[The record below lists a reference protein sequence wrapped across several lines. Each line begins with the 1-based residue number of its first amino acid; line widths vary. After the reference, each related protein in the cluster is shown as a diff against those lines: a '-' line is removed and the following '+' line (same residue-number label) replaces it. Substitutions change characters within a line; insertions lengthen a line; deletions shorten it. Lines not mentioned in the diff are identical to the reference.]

1 MWCGNISPVTAAG
14 YFNLPHLLCVYRKV
28 YTRIQ
33 AEFLT
38 LYSKL
43 KSRGSAYLRIIEAW
57 PHKAGC
63 YLHVCVIFCPHS
75 VGMLLFTYQGKD
87 WHSFTPSVCLTE
99 VWKATVDK
107 RMVSKGMWLSQ
118 YAPKG
123 VKSLCITSSQTVYVR
138 KPYMVSSKTLER
150 LGGRLMCEIYLNT
163 YFQRARLGG
172 RLMCEIYLNT
182 YFQRARL
189 GGRLTVFPRM
199 SAPVLID
206 FKISVPRS
214 SFFWGL
220 VIIMSSFDRAL
231 IRDPGAQKK
240 NVGIR
245 YMEKHASFITPGGI
259 LLTEPVVPVIPI

>member
-1 MWCGNISPVTAAG
+1 MLSLSTSPAYSIT
-14 YFNLPHLLCVYRKV
+14 V

-38 LYSKL
+38 PYSKL
-43 KSRGSAYLRIIEAW
+43 KSRESAYLWIIEAW

-123 VKSLCITSSQTVYVR
+123 VKPLCITSSQTVYVR
-138 KPYMVSSKTLER
+138 KPDLVSSKTLER
-150 LGGRLMCEIYLNT
+150 LGGRLIWEIYLNT

-172 RLMCEIYLNT
+172 RLICEIGLYASIYGIL
-182 YFQRARL
+182 FQT
-189 GGRLTVFPRM
+189 GG
-199 SAPVLID
+199 
-206 FKISVPRS
+206 KS
-214 SFFWGL
+214 SFHLRLNFL
-220 VIIMSSFDRAL
+220 VRFVQS
-231 IRDPGAQKK
+231 
-240 NVGIR
+240 
-245 YMEKHASFITPGGI
+245 
-259 LLTEPVVPVIPI
+259 

>member
-1 MWCGNISPVTAAG
+1 M
-14 YFNLPHLLCVYRKV
+14 Y
-28 YTRIQ
+28 

-38 LYSKL
+38 PYSKL
-43 KSRGSAYLRIIEAW
+43 KSIGSAYLRIIEAW

-107 RMVSKGMWLSQ
+107 RKVSKGMWLSQ

-138 KPYMVSSKTLER
+138 KPDLVSSKTLER
-150 LGGRLMCEIYLNT
+150 LGGLLICKIYLNT

-172 RLMCEIYLNT
+172 RLICEIGLYASICN
-182 YFQRARL
+182 
-189 GGRLTVFPRM
+189 VFYIQALVPLKQC
-199 SAPVLID
+199 S
-206 FKISVPRS
+206 SVPYFS
-214 SFFWGL
+214 SPTIHRNKRLYHSDVW
-220 VIIMSSFDRAL
+220 
-231 IRDPGAQKK
+231 Q
-240 NVGIR
+240 GI
-245 YMEKHASFITPGGI
+245 HIVT
-259 LLTEPVVPVIPI
+259 